1 MGNSDPEEMCYRR
14 FGLAWTE
21 ITGADG
27 PNGLIFGLFGEDCD
41 EHAIAEGRRYCF
53 RNPRAQN
60 AGSTA
65 TPGRARAASGSG
77 LRTGSNSR
85 GSDRTACWIHRNVSS
100 RPLIR
105 VGQKGR
111 SEGTACPLSRWFS
124 SGLPIH
130 GGLKADAMERN
141 AQSERRRS
149 RTGSGSASKSI
160 EYDFIYREVNPY
172 FAAWLWVWE
181 TFKPPGPMPPDLEPF
196 RDITK
201 APRGVVRSLF
211 HQDEDGSYCALVE
224 PYVTAAKII
233 EPDSVGLVQLL

>member
-1 MGNSDPEEMCYRR
+1 MPLKPLVLIWTPNSR
-14 FGLAWTE
+14 W
-21 ITGADG
+21 I
-27 PNGLIFGLFGEDCD
+27 
-41 EHAIAEGRRYCF
+41 EGRC
-53 RNPRAQN
+53 
-60 AGSTA
+60 
-65 TPGRARAASGSG
+65 
-77 LRTGSNSR
+77 
-85 GSDRTACWIHRNVSS
+85 
-100 RPLIR
+100 
-105 VGQKGR
+105 
-111 SEGTACPLSRWFS
+111 
-124 SGLPIH
+124 H
-130 GGLKADAMERN
+130 GENCAERKETIEN
-141 AQSERRRS
+141 
-149 RTGSGSASKSI
+149 GKWCASKSI